1 MTRPTMDDMVKK
13 VSVSKGKSN
22 RSKEY
27 AAASEWPK
35 CFIAGCPLPT
45 TIKADN
51 CTCTHHHKKFG
62 REAECITEAIKEH
75 LGFINKHNEIIFW
88 DVRQWKE
95 KAPQI
100 MGWPVLPATEQEM
113 KLPTL
118 YIKRLKIFIDKG
130 IKERAEEIY
139 QGR

>member
-1 MTRPTMDDMVKK
+1 MSKNSMQDLVNK
-13 VSVSKGKSN
+13 VSVNQGKGN
-22 RSKEY
+22 RAKEISF
-27 AAASEWPK
+27 ATEWPK

-51 CTCTHHHKKFG
+51 CTCTHHYKQFG

-75 LGFINKHNEIIFW
+75 LGLINKHNEIIFW
-88 DVRQWKE
+88 NVRQWKD

-100 MGWPVLPATEQEM
+100 RGWPVLPATEQEM

-118 YIKRLKIFIDKG
+118 YIQRLKKFIDKG
-130 IKERAEEIY
+130 IKARAEEIY